1 LVRREACLPT
11 TSRGGSGAPQAPE
24 DGPGGRRA
32 AKRRFFRHLAIERR
46 TAFLESVG
54 YQGHSAEDL
63 RDESFLYP
71 GDEPPFTIAEDGAV
85 FSTRDGRPITDYAQ
99 TLAGVWYWQEV
110 DRGKL
115 HLNHDEEAQALYT
128 PEGNLAIS
136 R

>member
-1 LVRREACLPT
+1 MVQE
-11 TSRGGSGAPQAPE
+11 GAEQQNE
-24 DGPGGRRA
+24 
-32 AKRRFFRHLAIERR
+32 RFFRHLAIERR

-110 DRGKL
+110 DRGSCTL
-115 HLNHDEEAQALYT
+115 TTTRRPRRCT
-128 PEGNLAIS
+128 PLRGTSPS
-136 R
+136 RGSGWTSGTYSLPQIPSRGK